1 MNNKTALKHPAFRK
15 AIDQIQSVHPEWTVH
30 IENIFKVFNGILP
43 PKGYFDDFIPQA
55 LIRSQNNE
63 WRAWLVPSIVT
74 NISDYIPSEYQNV
87 LHVHAPLEL
96 SKPLDELLS
105 TNAGI
110 KEFVRKSNRDILCKL
125 PDSIEFELNPRKL
138 IAILEKIPHFDAL
151 ALLNERIKIIDD
163 DLRDIQFFINNLP
176 QTKNI
181 RKHILQL
188 LLITIDSIGTIVQTP
203 LIITDIK
210 GPQTPRNTFESGF
223 PKDIRK
229 NTCKYSNM
237 RNELLHDS
245 MWYETAVISPDNP
258 NDLLDFYEKISNYWE
273 EIKEIHK
280 FEKNQFDLTQ
290 VS

>member
-1 MNNKTALKHPAFRK
+1 MSNKETLKYSAFQK
-15 AIDQIQSVHPEWTVH
+15 ILVQIQSVHPEWTVRV
-30 IENIFKVFNGILP
+30 ENIFKVFNGELP
-43 PKGYFDDFIPQA
+43 PDGFFDDFVPQA
-55 LIRSQNNE
+55 LIRSQNKE
-63 WRAWLVPSIVT
+63 WRAWL
-74 NISDYIPSEYQNV
+74 IPSTVKNINDYVPLEYQNV

-110 KEFVRKSNRDILCKL
+110 KEFIRKSNRDILCKL
-125 PDSIEFELNPRKL
+125 PDSIEFEHNPWKL

-151 ALLNERIKIIDD
+151 ALLKERIKIIED

-188 LLITIDSIGTIVQTP
+188 LLITIDSIGSIVQTP
-203 LIITDIK
+203 PNITDLK
-210 GPQTPRNTFESGF
+210 FSQVSRNTFNSGL

-229 NTCKYSNM
+229 DTCKYSNM

-245 MWYETAVISPDNP
+245 MWYDTAVTSPNNP
-258 NDLLDFYEKISNYWE
+258 KDLLDLYEKINNYW
-273 EIKEIHK
+273 KVLKSIHK
-280 FEKNQFDLTQ
+280 FEKGQFDLT
-290 VS
+290 

>member
-1 MNNKTALKHPAFRK
+1 MSNTESLKYSAFQK
-15 AIDQIQSVHPEWTVH
+15 ILVQIQSVHPEWTVRV
-30 IENIFKVFNGILP
+30 ENMFKVFNGELP
-43 PKGYFDDFIPQA
+43 PDGYFDDFVPQA
-55 LIRSQNNE
+55 LIRSQNKE
-63 WRAWLVPSIVT
+63 WRAWLVPSTVK
-74 NISDYIPSEYQNV
+74 NINDYVPLEYQNV
-87 LHVHAPLEL
+87 LHVHAPPES

-110 KEFVRKSNRDILCKL
+110 KEFIRKSNRDILCKL
-125 PDSIEFELNPRKL
+125 PDSIEFEHNPWKL

-151 ALLNERIKIIDD
+151 ALLKERIKIIED

-203 LIITDIK
+203 TNITDLK
-210 GPQTPRNTFESGF
+210 FPQVSRNTFDSGF
-223 PKDIRK
+223 PKDFRK

-245 MWYETAVISPDNP
+245 MWYDTAVIPPDSPE
-258 NDLLDFYEKISNYWE
+258 DLINFYEKISNYW
-273 EIKEIHK
+273 KELKIIHK
-280 FEKNQFDLTQ
+280 FENKHFDLT
-290 VS
+290 